1 MGMNSPMGPSPLP
14 PLDSAPVPTTGKLVG
29 PLPGP
34 ALTSAKKQHML
45 DHQYLANN
53 DTDRSE
59 ERIPFYLKRKGVEK
73 SP

>member
-1 MGMNSPMGPSPLP
+1 MGMNSPMGTSPIP
-14 PLDSAPVPTTGKLVG
+14 PLDPAPAPTNGDLAG
-29 PLPGP
+29 PPPGP

-45 DHQYLANN
+45 DHQDLANN
-53 DTDRSE
+53 DTDGSE